1 MWPSFRKF
9 QLAELGND
17 TCTPFEADDNIT
29 NSTLLRTHRK
39 GCLRRRICTQSNC
52 NNQQSFLIAQSWNS
66 RLEYE
71 SANKPTSIWN
81 PILIRIF
88 KKTFES
94 PLKFLKKVTVLEI
107 VYQTLSCW
115 WLFLIKSFYE
125 FIEFQKRSLDYI
137 HVDDGSRR
145 QILLMALS
153 YVTNRTL
160 AEMVI
165 NLKKF
170 HQIEKIVTDKSAIS
184 WCNQHHCSNHF
195 CFNNF
200 ELLISTIL

>member
-39 GCLRRRICTQSNC
+39 GCLRRKICTQSNC

-125 FIEFQKRSLDYI
+125 FIEFHKRSLDYI
-137 HVDDGSRR
+137 HVDAWCWR
-145 QILLMALS
+145 QILLIALS
-153 YVTNRTL
+153 YVINRTNSKI
-160 AEMVI
+160 VI
-165 NLKKF
+165 NFKKI
-170 HQIEKIVTDKSAIS
+170 HQTKLSPTSRQYHGVTNFTVAIIFVS
-184 WCNQHHCSNHF
+184 
-195 CFNNF
+195 NNF